1 MVERY
6 APGGGGRPEPLP
18 GLAQALSAKFL
29 YSGELQPGRFTAP
42 SAAFLPFVQV
52 GCRTLSWE
60 RNSVWEAAKLFRC
73 RDATLYRALNQPYAG
88 RSDRSCFVRLL
99 HHVAAPCR
107 TVPHFAARWV
117 MAASGE
123 EGVVRVT
130 ASLSRTQEAALK
142 ELAAKHK
149 VSVAWMVRHAV
160 DQLVEQGGEAQLSF
174 KSMRN

>member
-1 MVERY
+1 
-6 APGGGGRPEPLP
+6 
-18 GLAQALSAKFL
+18 
-29 YSGELQPGRFTAP
+29 
-42 SAAFLPFVQV
+42 
-52 GCRTLSWE
+52 
-60 RNSVWEAAKLFRC
+60 
-73 RDATLYRALNQPYAG
+73 
-88 RSDRSCFVRLL
+88 
-99 HHVAAPCR
+99 
-107 TVPHFAARWV
+107 

-160 DQLVEQGGEAQLSF
+160 DQLVEQGAEAQLSF